1 MSRPSIIASV
11 NQLPTSN
18 VTTTV
23 LGALDFIVPGQ
34 WKNTKFGPLVT
45 EVTGVTDPDQLFAIS
60 RQADQLFASPEHYY
74 RAALRVY
81 SMVDTLD
88 KAVAAAALANKVG
101 SAFKFAS
108 VLERFTPK
116 ADTTQAIDAGLKF
129 VAEVIA
135 FAMLNGLP
143 SPNMQSMG
151 QFLDAL
157 KSYGREDIMRVSAW
171 VVIDGMI
178 PLGPNFMRII
188 AEQIQGTNSGALQ
201 NNNIFDKLAGFLPGS
216 TVDEKRNFIVRGVSS
231 AQGWVEGFVQEKGIT
246 REGVGSKLLRLVD
259 VADNSL
265 DYLGAALDGT
275 TNYFQHTGTQTVA
288 RAVIRDAYAHLQQ
301 NPHLLEAPAPQ
312 RGGGGAPRRRGP
324 GVGTAAAIGAAA
336 AGAAAVGVAASRR
349 RPPQQHS
356 DDSYY
361 EESHDDS
368 GDSYY
373 EESYDDGSY
382 DEGGYGADYTDRF
395 AAYTTPESV
404 YPALIDAMCLSAWA
418 DGEVAQEEQ
427 QAIIDVIA
435 GLPAYYGYED
445 EAATVVHDAFE
456 RINEYGWDAILDE
469 TVNALYN
476 TQQAEDAFVMAA
488 MIQYADGEVDSYEDS
503 FLWDFGGRM
512 GLEPGS
518 MEALMSEAEDHMYGG
533 GEDYYDDGG
542 YSDGGSGGGGGSSDF
557 YSDDFTLE

>member
-34 WKNTKFGPLVT
+34 WQNTTKFGPLVT
-45 EVTGVTDPDQLFAIS
+45 EVTGVTDQDTIFAIS
-60 RQADQLFASPEHYY
+60 RQADEMFASSDHYY
-74 RAALRVY
+74 RSALRVY

-143 SPNMQSMG
+143 SPNMQSIG
-151 QFLDAL
+151 EFTNAL
-157 KSYGREDIMRVSAW
+157 KGYGREDIMRVSAW

-201 NNNIFDKLAGFLPGS
+201 NNNVFDKLASFLPGS
-216 TVDEKRNFIVRGVSS
+216 SVDEKRNFIVRGISS
-231 AQGWVEGFVQEKGIT
+231 AQGWVEGFVQQKGIT

-288 RAVIRDAYAHLQQ
+288 RTVIRDAYAHLQA
-301 NPHLLEAPAPQ
+301 NPYLLESASSRRDE
-312 RGGGGAPRRRGP
+312 RGGGSSGGRPAPRRRGP

-349 RPPQQHS
+349 RRDES
-356 DDSYY
+356 SY
-361 EESHDDS
+361 EEQSYEGGND
-368 GDSYY
+368 YY

-382 DEGGYGADYTDRF
+382 DDGGYGADYTDRF

-418 DGEVAQEEQ
+418 DGEVAEEEHQ
-427 QAIIDVIA
+427 TIIDVIA

-445 EAATVVHDAFE
+445 EAASAAQESFA
-456 RINEYGWDAILDE
+456 RIDSYGWDAILEE
-469 TVNALYN
+469 TINALYD

-512 GLEPGS
+512 GLEPGQ
-518 MEALMSEAEDHMYGG
+518 MEQLMAEAEDHMYSGD
-533 GEDYYDDGG
+533 GEDYYADGG
-542 YSDGGSGGGGGSSDF
+542 YDAN
-557 YSDDFTLE
+557 FTLE